1 MSASLRYFVMAIEKL
16 GPYKIEKLLGRGGMG
31 AVYVGVD
38 ESTGDRAAVKV
49 LASHLVDNEDFRY
62 RFQAEVEAH
71 KRLKHPNIIQI
82 LGFGVEGDHLYYAM
96 ELINGAS
103 LQDLLQKGKLFSWR
117 ETLRVGIAVCSAL
130 KLAHAHGVIHRDL
143 KPANLMMGV
152 DGTIKLTD
160 FGIAKDWNATSMT
173 AAGGVL
179 GTADYM
185 APEQAEGKPVTPR
198 SDLYSLGSVLYA
210 LLTGRPPFAAK
221 TLAEVIHGLRFE
233 KPIPVRRL
241 APDAPAELDE
251 IIAQLLEK
259 DPQRRI
265 ANATALGKFFSAM
278 DLALNDAGNRREAP
292 SKDEAEILPATDPL
306 RVAASHDVTQI
317 VSASPKTEMQ
327 PTGGATSPL
336 HTNNDNVSV
345 DLHLAR
351 EARLETEAAPES
363 MAPSK
368 PTLRPATTGAG
379 RSVFV
384 TVAEEER
391 KRNLELEREEAGPP
405 LWIAIPGLLILL
417 IAAGG
422 VAWWATRPPTA
433 DSLYQKIST
442 AAINGDAALLE
453 VAGDIDRFKKL
464 YPTDVRFADLDNWTE
479 DIELFR
485 TQRRLERPSWRAG
498 GSDPSTPVE
507 QLYLDAVKL
516 KSSEPERAQAKFQ
529 AVASLFSDVDNS
541 SLEEGDRKAA
551 RQCVEL
557 AKRQLKKLDAMIL
570 AIANKHR
577 PLIEQQ
583 IARGEGLAASS
594 PNEARTIWQGLVEL
608 YGDKP
613 WSNDLIEPIRKKL
626 AELPPKDT
634 AGL

>member
-1 MSASLRYFVMAIEKL
+1 MAIERL

-49 LASHLVDNEDFRY
+49 LASHLVDNEDFRN

-71 KRLKHPNIIQI
+71 KKLKHANIIQI

-103 LQDLLQKGKLFSWR
+103 LQDLMQKGKIFTWR

-143 KPANLMMGV
+143 KPGNLMMGV
-152 DGTIKLTD
+152 NGAIKLTD

-221 TLAEVIHGLRFE
+221 TMAEVVHGLRFE

-241 APDAPAELDE
+241 APDTPQELDE

-259 DPQRRI
+259 DPLRRI

-278 DLALNDAGNRREAP
+278 DLALNDAGNRREGLAKEEP
-292 SKDEAEILPATDPL
+292 DIALAGDDLS
-306 RVAASHDVTQI
+306 VAASHDVTR
-317 VSASPKTEMQ
+317 VLSTAPKTEFH
-327 PTGGATSPL
+327 PNDGRTSPL
-336 HTNNDNVSV
+336 NTGHGSASV

-351 EARLETEAAPES
+351 EARMETEAAPES
-363 MAPSK
+363 IAPSTSMSRT
-368 PTLRPATTGAG
+368 PVPSAG

-391 KRNLELEREEAGPP
+391 QRNLELEREEAGPP
-405 LWIAIPGLLILL
+405 LWLVVPGMLLLL
-417 IAAGG
+417 VAAGG
-422 VAWWATRPPTA
+422 VAWWASRPPSA
-433 DSLYQKIST
+433 D
-442 AAINGDAALLE
+442 
-453 VAGDIDRFKKL
+453 KL
-464 YPTDVRFADLDNWTE
+464 YAKIAAAANDNATLINAEGEISRFLQLYPNDPRSTDLENWTE
-479 DIELFR
+479 SISLYRAQRKFEL
-485 TQRRLERPSWRAG
+485 RARNIG
-498 GSDPSTPVE
+498 GTDPLNPVE
-507 QLYLDAVKL
+507 ELYLDAVKL
-516 KSSEPERAQAKFQ
+516 APSEPERAQAKFQ
-529 AVASLFSDVDNS
+529 AVAHLFSDVDNNP
-541 SLEEGDRKAA
+541 LDETQQKAVK
-551 RQCVEL
+551 QCVEL
-557 AKRQLKKLDAMIL
+557 AKRQLEKLDATIG

-583 IARGEGLAASS
+583 IARGEALMSNK
-594 PNEARTIWQGLVEL
+594 PDEAQTIWQGLIDL

-613 WSNDLIEPIRKKL
+613 WSRDLIDPLRKKL
-626 AELPPKDT
+626 AEIPPKDT
-634 AGL
+634 AG